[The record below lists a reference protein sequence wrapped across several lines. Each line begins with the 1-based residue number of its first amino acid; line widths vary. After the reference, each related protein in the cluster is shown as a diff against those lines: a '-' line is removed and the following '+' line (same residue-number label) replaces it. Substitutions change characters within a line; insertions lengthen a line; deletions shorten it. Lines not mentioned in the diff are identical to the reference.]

1 MTIDK
6 QFATNIE
13 MTDIPHTQLMEE
25 YNRLLYKESEDKI
38 SADSEGKVIK
48 FPMEK
53 KNGSVKVKVD
63 ILNKKPELI
72 VEYTDPLE
80 GFKGWAVFDTLS
92 HKLCAGGVRV
102 QKGLTLD
109 CVRDLASNMTIKMRI
124 TGIRA
129 DGAKCGINYD
139 PHAPGK
145 KEALYRFIRAIRPY
159 VLERY
164 SLGPDL
170 NTTMCELD
178 DIAERLS
185 IPAVKMAIAKA
196 QGFDLPSFLKR
207 YSLLKQP
214 FGHATL
220 GRIRAGFG
228 LAAACQ
234 GVLEFLNIP
243 PQEATVAIQG
253 FGGLGSA
260 AAYTLYEAGIKVIAI
275 ADEEKSLISTNNQS
289 LDIKTMLPSTTNC
302 GTGFIPNSGIN
313 GRYGDPSEIYDVKCD
328 VFIPAAIENVITAD
342 NADVLPIKAVV
353 TGANLAVTQEAEKML
368 NDRGIIVIPDFV
380 AGSGGS
386 VSMDGLF
393 GPEIQPSVQEV
404 LNFVNKKMR
413 KIVKKVINRSQQD
426 GVPTREAALRLC
438 AEAPIYPEARPYG
451 SMDR

>member
-1 MTIDK
+1 MK
-6 QFATNIE
+6 FAKPSATNFE
-13 MTDIPHTQLMEE
+13 KTDIPHTPLKEE
-25 YNRLLYKESEDKI
+25 SSRLLYKKSEDKI
-38 SADSEGKVIK
+38 NADSAGKVIN

-53 KNGSVKVKVD
+53 KHGSVKVKTN
-63 ILNKKPELI
+63 ILNRKQELI
-72 VEYTDPLE
+72 VEYTDSLE
-80 GFKGWAVFDTLS
+80 GFKGWAVIDALS

-109 CVRDLASNMTIKMRI
+109 CVRDLASNMTTKMRI
-124 TGIRA
+124 AGIRA

-139 PHAPGK
+139 PHSPGK

-207 YSLLKQP
+207 YRILKQP

-220 GRIRAGFG
+220 GRLRAGFG

-260 AAYTLYEAGIKVIAI
+260 AAYTLHEAGIKIIALS
-275 ADEEKSLISTNNQS
+275 DEEKSLISTNNQS
-289 LDIKTMLPSTTNC
+289 LDIKAMLPSTTNC
-302 GTGFIPNSGIN
+302 GTGFIPSSGIN
-313 GRYGDPSEIYDVKCD
+313 GRYGDRNQIYDVKCD
-328 VFIPAAIENVITAD
+328 VFIPAAIENVITVD
-342 NADVLPIKAVV
+342 NAGVLPIKAVV
-353 TGANLAVTQEAEKML
+353 TGANLAVTQEAEKIL
-368 NDRGIIVIPDFV
+368 IDRGIIIIPDFV
-380 AGSGGS
+380 AGCGGS
-386 VSMDGLF
+386 LSMDGLF
-393 GPEIQPSVQEV
+393 GPEIEPSAQEV
-404 LNFVNKKMR
+404 LNHVNKRMR
-413 KIVKKVINRSQQD
+413 RIVKKVIKRSQQD
-426 GVPTREAALRLC
+426 GVTTREAALRLC
-438 AEAPIYPEARPYG
+438 SEVPIYPEARPYG
-451 SMDR
+451 PMDE

>member
-1 MTIDK
+1 MKIAK
-6 QFATNIE
+6 SSATNVE
-13 MTDIPHTQLMEE
+13 MTDIPHTQIMED
-25 YNRLLYKESEDKI
+25 YNRLLYKKSEDKI
-38 SADSEGKVIK
+38 NADSAGKVIN

-53 KNGSVKVKVD
+53 KHGSVKVKVD
-63 ILNKKPELI
+63 ILDKKPELI

-80 GFKGWAVFDTLS
+80 GFKGWAVIHSLS

-109 CVRDLASNMTIKMRI
+109 CVRDLARNMTIKMRI

-139 PHAPGK
+139 PHSPGK
-145 KEALYRFIRAIRPY
+145 KEAMFRFIRAIRPY

-207 YSLLKQP
+207 YSILKQP

-220 GRIRAGFG
+220 GRVRAGFG

-260 AAYTLYEAGIKVIAI
+260 AAYTLHEAGIKIIAI

-289 LDIKTMLPSTTNC
+289 LDIKAMLPSTTNC
-302 GTGFIPNSGIN
+302 GTGFIPSSGIN
-313 GRYGDPSEIYDVKCD
+313 GRYGDPSQIYDVKCD
-328 VFIPAAIENVITAD
+328 VFIPAAIENVITVD

-353 TGANLAVTQEAEKML
+353 TGANLAVTQEAEKLL
-368 NDRGIIVIPDFV
+368 NDRGIIIIPDFV
-380 AGSGGS
+380 AGCGGS
-386 VSMDGLF
+386 LSMDGLF
-393 GPEIQPSVQEV
+393 GPEIQPSAQEV
-404 LNFVNKKMR
+404 LNHVNKRMR
-413 KIVKKVINRSQQD
+413 RIVKKVIKRSQQD
-426 GVPTREAALRLC
+426 GVTTREAALRLC
-438 AEAPIYPEARPYG
+438 SEAPIYHEAKPYG
-451 SMDR
+451 PLDK

>member
-1 MTIDK
+1 MKIAK
-6 QFATNIE
+6 SSATNVE
-13 MTDIPHTQLMEE
+13 MTDIPHTPLMEE

-38 SADSEGKVIK
+38 NADSAGKVIN

-53 KNGSVKVKVD
+53 KHGSVKVKID
-63 ILNKKPELI
+63 TLNRKPELI
-72 VEYTDPLE
+72 VEYTDTLE
-80 GFKGWAVFDTLS
+80 GFKGWVVMHALS

-109 CVRDLASNMTIKMRI
+109 CVRDLARNMTIKMRI

-139 PHAPGK
+139 PHSPGK
-145 KEALYRFIRAIRPY
+145 KEAMYRFIRAIRPY

-207 YSLLKQP
+207 YRILKQP

-220 GRIRAGFG
+220 GRVRAGFG

-260 AAYTLYEAGIKVIAI
+260 AAYTLHEAGIKVIAI

-289 LDIKTMLPSTTNC
+289 LDIKAMLPSTTNC
-302 GTGFIPNSGIN
+302 GTGFIPSSGIN

-328 VFIPAAIENVITAD
+328 VFIPAAIENVITVD

-353 TGANLAVTQEAEKML
+353 TGANLAVTQEAEKLL
-368 NDRGIIVIPDFV
+368 NDRGIIIIPDFV

-386 VSMDGLF
+386 LSMDGLF
-393 GPEIQPSVQEV
+393 GPEIEPSAQEV
-404 LNFVNKKMR
+404 LTHVNKRMR
-413 KIVKKVINRSQQD
+413 RIVKKVIKRSQQD
-426 GVPTREAALRLC
+426 GVTTREAALRLC
-438 AEAPIYPEARPYG
+438 SEVPIYPEARPYG
-451 SMDR
+451 PMDE

>member
-1 MTIDK
+1 MKIAK
-6 QFATNIE
+6 PSATNVE
-13 MTDIPHTQLMEE
+13 MTDIPHTQIMED
-25 YNRLLYKESEDKI
+25 YNRLLYKKSEDKI
-38 SADSEGKVIK
+38 NADSAGKVIN

-53 KNGSVKVKVD
+53 KHGSVKVKVD
-63 ILNKKPELI
+63 ILDKKPELI

-80 GFKGWAVFDTLS
+80 GFKGWAVIHSLS

-109 CVRDLASNMTIKMRI
+109 CVRDLARNMTIKMRI

-139 PHAPGK
+139 PHSPGK
-145 KEALYRFIRAIRPY
+145 KEAMYRFIRAIRPY

-207 YSLLKQP
+207 YRILKQP

-220 GRIRAGFG
+220 GRVRAGFG

-260 AAYTLYEAGIKVIAI
+260 AAYTLHEAGIKIIAI

-289 LDIKTMLPSTTNC
+289 LDIKAMLPSTTNC
-302 GTGFIPNSGIN
+302 GSGFIPSSGIN
-313 GRYGDPSEIYDVKCD
+313 GRYGDPSQIYDVKCD
-328 VFIPAAIENVITAD
+328 VFIPAAIENVITVD

-353 TGANLAVTQEAEKML
+353 TGANLAVTQEAEKIL
-368 NDRGIIVIPDFV
+368 IDRGIIIIPDFV
-380 AGSGGS
+380 AGCGGS
-386 VSMDGLF
+386 LSMDGLF
-393 GPEIQPSVQEV
+393 GPEIEPSAQEV
-404 LNFVNKKMR
+404 LTHVNKRMR
-413 KIVKKVINRSQQD
+413 RIVKKVIKRSQQD
-426 GVPTREAALRLC
+426 GVTTREAALRLC
-438 AEAPIYPEARPYG
+438 SEVPIYPEARPYG
-451 SMDR
+451 PMDE

>member
-1 MTIDK
+1 MKIAK
-6 QFATNIE
+6 SSATNVE
-13 MTDIPHTQLMEE
+13 MTDIPHTQIMED
-25 YNRLLYKESEDKI
+25 YNRLLYKKSEDKI
-38 SADSEGKVIK
+38 NADSAGKVIN

-53 KNGSVKVKVD
+53 KHGSVKVKVD
-63 ILNKKPELI
+63 ILDKKPELI

-80 GFKGWAVFDTLS
+80 GFKGWAVIHSLS

-109 CVRDLASNMTIKMRI
+109 CVRDLARNMTIKMRI

-139 PHAPGK
+139 PHSPGK
-145 KEALYRFIRAIRPY
+145 KEAMYRFIRAIRPY

-207 YSLLKQP
+207 YRILKQP

-220 GRIRAGFG
+220 GRVRAGFG

-260 AAYTLYEAGIKVIAI
+260 AAYTLHEAGIKIIAI

-289 LDIKTMLPSTTNC
+289 LDIKAMLPSTTNC
-302 GTGFIPNSGIN
+302 GSGFIPSSGIN

-353 TGANLAVTQEAEKML
+353 TGANLAVTQEAEKLL
-368 NDRGIIVIPDFV
+368 NDRGIIIIPDFV

-386 VSMDGLF
+386 LSMDGLF
-393 GPEIQPSVQEV
+393 GPEIEPSAQEV
-404 LNFVNKKMR
+404 LTHVNKRMR
-413 KIVKKVINRSQQD
+413 RIVKKVIKRSQQD
-426 GVPTREAALRLC
+426 GVTTREAALRLC
-438 AEAPIYPEARPYG
+438 SEVPIYPEARPYG
-451 SMDR
+451 PMDE

>member
-1 MTIDK
+1 MKIAK
-6 QFATNIE
+6 SSATNVE
-13 MTDIPHTQLMEE
+13 MTDIPHTQIMED
-25 YNRLLYKESEDKI
+25 YNRLLYKKSEDKI
-38 SADSEGKVIK
+38 NADSAGKVIN

-53 KNGSVKVKVD
+53 KHGSVKVKVD
-63 ILNKKPELI
+63 ILDKKPELI

-80 GFKGWAVFDTLS
+80 GFKGWAVIHSLS

-109 CVRDLASNMTIKMRI
+109 CVRDLARNMTIKMRI

-139 PHAPGK
+139 PHSPGK
-145 KEALYRFIRAIRPY
+145 KEAMYRFIRAIRPY

-207 YSLLKQP
+207 YRILKQP

-220 GRIRAGFG
+220 GRVRAGFG

-260 AAYTLYEAGIKVIAI
+260 AAYTLHEAGIKVIAI

-289 LDIKTMLPSTTNC
+289 LDIKAMLPSTTNC
-302 GTGFIPNSGIN
+302 GTGFIPSSGIN

-328 VFIPAAIENVITAD
+328 VFIPAAIENVITVD

-353 TGANLAVTQEAEKML
+353 TGANLAVTQEAEKIL
-368 NDRGIIVIPDFV
+368 IDRGIIIIPDFV
-380 AGSGGS
+380 AGCGGS
-386 VSMDGLF
+386 LSMDGLF
-393 GPEIQPSVQEV
+393 GPEIQPSAQEV
-404 LNFVNKKMR
+404 LTHVNKRMR
-413 KIVKKVINRSQQD
+413 RIVKKVIKRSQQD
-426 GVPTREAALRLC
+426 GVTTREAALRLC
-438 AEAPIYPEARPYG
+438 SEVPIYPEARPYG
-451 SMDR
+451 PMDE

>member
-1 MTIDK
+1 MKIAK
-6 QFATNIE
+6 SSATNVE
-13 MTDIPHTQLMEE
+13 MTDIPHTQIMED
-25 YNRLLYKESEDKI
+25 YNRLLYKKSEDKI
-38 SADSEGKVIK
+38 NADSAGKVIK

-53 KNGSVKVKVD
+53 KHGSVKVKVD
-63 ILNKKPELI
+63 ILDKKPELI

-80 GFKGWAVFDTLS
+80 GFKGWAVIHALS

-109 CVRDLASNMTIKMRI
+109 CVRDLARNMTIKMRI

-139 PHAPGK
+139 PHSPGK
-145 KEALYRFIRAIRPY
+145 KEAMYRFIRAIRPY

-207 YSLLKQP
+207 YRILKQP

-220 GRIRAGFG
+220 GRVRAGFG

-260 AAYTLYEAGIKVIAI
+260 AAYTLHEAGIKVIAI

-289 LDIKTMLPSTTNC
+289 LDIKAMLPSTTNC
-302 GTGFIPNSGIN
+302 GTGFIPSSGIN

-328 VFIPAAIENVITAD
+328 VFIPAAIENVITVD

-353 TGANLAVTQEAEKML
+353 TGANLAVTQEAEKIL
-368 NDRGIIVIPDFV
+368 IDRGIIIIPDFV
-380 AGSGGS
+380 AGCGGS
-386 VSMDGLF
+386 LSMDGLF
-393 GPEIQPSVQEV
+393 GPEIEPSAQEV
-404 LNFVNKKMR
+404 LTHVNKRMR
-413 KIVKKVINRSQQD
+413 RIVKKVIKRSQQD
-426 GVPTREAALRLC
+426 GVTTREAALRLC
-438 AEAPIYPEARPYG
+438 SEVPIYPEARPYG
-451 SMDR
+451 PMDE

>member
-1 MTIDK
+1 MK
-6 QFATNIE
+6 FAKPSATNFE
-13 MTDIPHTQLMEE
+13 KTDIPHTPLKEE
-25 YNRLLYKESEDKI
+25 SSRLLYKKSEDKI
-38 SADSEGKVIK
+38 NADSAGKVIN

-53 KNGSVKVKVD
+53 KHGSVKVKTN
-63 ILNKKPELI
+63 ILNRKQELI
-72 VEYTDPLE
+72 VEYTDSLE
-80 GFKGWAVFDTLS
+80 GFKGWAVIDALS

-109 CVRDLASNMTIKMRI
+109 CVRDLARNMTIKMRI
-124 TGIRA
+124 AGIRA

-139 PHAPGK
+139 PHSPGK

-207 YSLLKQP
+207 YRILKQP

-220 GRIRAGFG
+220 GRLRAGFG

-260 AAYTLYEAGIKVIAI
+260 AAYTLHEAGIKIIALS
-275 ADEEKSLISTNNQS
+275 DEEKSLISTNNQS
-289 LDIKTMLPSTTNC
+289 LDIKAMLPSTTNC
-302 GTGFIPNSGIN
+302 GTGFIPSSGIN
-313 GRYGDPSEIYDVKCD
+313 GRYGDRNQIYDVKCD
-328 VFIPAAIENVITAD
+328 VFIPAAIENVITVD
-342 NADVLPIKAVV
+342 NAGVLPIKAVV
-353 TGANLAVTQEAEKML
+353 TGANLAVTHEAEKIL
-368 NDRGIIVIPDFV
+368 IDRGIIIIPDFV
-380 AGSGGS
+380 AGCGGS
-386 VSMDGLF
+386 LSMDGLF
-393 GPEIQPSVQEV
+393 GPEIEPSAQEV
-404 LNFVNKKMR
+404 LNHVNKRMR
-413 KIVKKVINRSQQD
+413 RIVKKVIKRSQQD
-426 GVPTREAALRLC
+426 GVTTREAALRLC
-438 AEAPIYPEARPYG
+438 SEAPIYPEARPYG
-451 SMDR
+451 PMDE

>member
-1 MTIDK
+1 MKIAK
-6 QFATNIE
+6 SSATNVE
-13 MTDIPHTQLMEE
+13 MTDIPHTQIMED
-25 YNRLLYKESEDKI
+25 YNRLLYKKSEDKI
-38 SADSEGKVIK
+38 NADSAGKVIN

-53 KNGSVKVKVD
+53 KHGSVKVKVD
-63 ILNKKPELI
+63 ILDKKPELI

-80 GFKGWAVFDTLS
+80 GFKGWAVIHSLS

-109 CVRDLASNMTIKMRI
+109 CVRDLARNMTIKMRI

-139 PHAPGK
+139 PHSPGK
-145 KEALYRFIRAIRPY
+145 KEAMFRFIRAIRPY

-207 YSLLKQP
+207 YSILKQP

-220 GRIRAGFG
+220 GRVRAGFG

-260 AAYTLYEAGIKVIAI
+260 AAYTLHEAGIKIIAI

-289 LDIKTMLPSTTNC
+289 LDIKAMLPSTTNC
-302 GTGFIPNSGIN
+302 GSGFIPSSGIN
-313 GRYGDPSEIYDVKCD
+313 GRYGDPSQIYDVKCD

-353 TGANLAVTQEAEKML
+353 TGANLAVTQEAEKLL
-368 NDRGIIVIPDFV
+368 NDRGIIIIPDFV
-380 AGSGGS
+380 AGCGGS
-386 VSMDGLF
+386 LSMDGLF
-393 GPEIQPSVQEV
+393 GPEIQPSAQEV
-404 LNFVNKKMR
+404 LNHVNKRMR
-413 KIVKKVINRSQQD
+413 RIVKKVIKRSQQD
-426 GVPTREAALRLC
+426 GVTTREAALRLC
-438 AEAPIYPEARPYG
+438 SEVPIYPEARPYG
-451 SMDR
+451 PMDE

>member
-1 MTIDK
+1 MK
-6 QFATNIE
+6 FAKPSATNFE
-13 MTDIPHTQLMEE
+13 KTDIPHTPLMEE
-25 YNRLLYKESEDKI
+25 SSQLLYKESEDKI
-38 SADSEGKVIK
+38 HADSAGKVIN

-53 KNGSVKVKVD
+53 KHGSVKVKTD
-63 ILNKKPELI
+63 ILNREQELI
-72 VEYTDPLE
+72 LEYRDSLE
-80 GFKGWAVFDTLS
+80 GFKGWAVMHALS

-109 CVRDLASNMTIKMRI
+109 CVRDLASNMTTKMRI
-124 TGIRA
+124 AGIRA

-139 PHAPGK
+139 PHSPGK

-207 YSLLKQP
+207 YRILKQP

-220 GRIRAGFG
+220 GRLRAGFG

-253 FGGLGSA
+253 FGGLGSS
-260 AAYTLYEAGIKVIAI
+260 AAYTLHEAGIKIIAI

-289 LDIKTMLPSTTNC
+289 LDIKAMLPTTTNC
-302 GTGFIPNSGIN
+302 GTGFIPSSGIN
-313 GRYGDPSEIYDVKCD
+313 GRYGDPSQIYDVKCD
-328 VFIPAAIENVITAD
+328 VFIPAAIENVITVD
-342 NADVLPIKAVV
+342 NAGDLPIKAVV
-353 TGANLAVTQEAEKML
+353 TGANLAVTHEAEKIL
-368 NDRGIIVIPDFV
+368 IDRGIIIIPDFV
-380 AGSGGS
+380 AGCGGS
-386 VSMDGLF
+386 LSMDGLF
-393 GPEIQPSVQEV
+393 GPEIEPSAQEV
-404 LNFVNKKMR
+404 LKHVNKKMR
-413 KIVKKVINRSQQD
+413 RIVKKVIKRSQQD
-426 GVPTREAALRLC
+426 GVTTREAALRLC
-438 AEAPIYPEARPYG
+438 SEVTIYPEARPYG
-451 SMDR
+451 PLDM

>member
-1 MTIDK
+1 MKIAK
-6 QFATNIE
+6 PSATNVE
-13 MTDIPHTQLMEE
+13 MTDIPHTQIMED
-25 YNRLLYKESEDKI
+25 YNRLLYKKSENKI
-38 SADSEGKVIK
+38 NADSAGKVIN

-53 KNGSVKVKVD
+53 KHGSVKVKID
-63 ILNKKPELI
+63 ILNRKPELI
-72 VEYTDPLE
+72 VEYTDSLE
-80 GFKGWAVFDTLS
+80 GFKGWAVIDALS

-109 CVRDLASNMTIKMRI
+109 CVRDLASNMTTKMRI
-124 TGIRA
+124 AGIRA

-139 PHAPGK
+139 PHSLGK

-159 VLERY
+159 IMERY

-207 YSLLKQP
+207 YRLLKQP

-234 GVLEFLNIP
+234 GVLEFFNIP

-260 AAYTLYEAGIKVIAI
+260 AAYTLHEAGIKIIAI

-289 LDIKTMLPSTTNC
+289 LDIKAMLPSTTNC
-302 GTGFIPNSGIN
+302 GTGFIPSSGID
-313 GRYGDPSEIYDVKCD
+313 GRYGDPSEIFDVKCD
-328 VFIPAAIENVITAD
+328 VFIPAAIEHVITVD

-368 NDRGIIVIPDFV
+368 NDRGIIIIPDFV

-404 LNFVNKKMR
+404 LNYVNKRMR
-413 KIVKKVINRSQQD
+413 KIVKKVIKRSKQD

-438 AEAPIYPEARPYG
+438 SEVPIYPEARPYG
-451 SMDR
+451 PMDE